1 MRRRRLAPHAS
12 PPDLAR
18 VVPFPPRRTDAG
30 VHAQRRCNAI
40 EAGAPMAVAGA
51 KGPAPSG
58 GIAWMAR
65 WRNLGKLLDP
75 EIRAKN
81 LRALRFAVRGLY
93 WDLARRP
100 TADPVFVVGCSRS
113 GTTVTYET
121 IAMAPQL
128 LSFGYEIPQFWDS
141 LWGPHQNHWESEA
154 AGATE
159 ARPEHRDAAQRYF
172 FQRLGLGRV
181 LDKTCINVMR
191 VPYLHSLFPD
201 ARFVYIHRDGRDNVS
216 SLMDGWAHK
225 GHFALGKML
234 GPFPCAVNIDGGAF
248 REWSFFLPPGWR
260 DYNEAPLEQVCAFQW
275 LTANRLALE
284 ALQMIPPQQ
293 WIRIRYEDIF
303 DRPLQMFRDVFERL
317 ELPFNDAVARRCA
330 TLDAQPTSIVKG
342 APKKEKWK
350 ERNAAKIE
358 RILPQIRPLMLELG
372 YDPDR

>member
-1 MRRRRLAPHAS
+1 MKRWTLAPYADRPGVAS
-12 PPDLAR
+12 VL
-18 VVPFPPRRTDAG
+18 PFPPRRTEAAVQAHRPGD
-30 VHAQRRCNAI
+30 AI
-40 EAGAPMAVAGA
+40 EAGRAMTIGQPME
-51 KGPAPSG
+51 PAPSG
-58 GIAWMAR
+58 EIPWMPR

-93 WDLARRP
+93 WDLVRTQ

-128 LSFGYEIPQFWDS
+128 LSFGHEIPEFWDS

-154 AGATE
+154 AGAAQ
-159 ARPEHRDAAQRYF
+159 ARPEHRVAAQRYF
-172 FQRLGLGRV
+172 FQRLGPGRV

-191 VPYLHSLFPD
+191 VAYLHSLFPD

-216 SLMDGWAHK
+216 SLMDGWAHE
-225 GHFALGKML
+225 GHFALGKLL

-275 LTANRLALE
+275 LMANRLALE
-284 ALQMIPPQQ
+284 ALQKIPAQQ

-303 DRPLQMFRDVFERL
+303 DRPLQMFREVFERL
-317 ELPFNDAVARRCA
+317 ELPFDDAVARRCA
-330 TLDAQPTSIVKG
+330 RLDAQPTSIVKG

-350 ERNAAKIE
+350 ERHAAKIE